1 MNMLPLIVCLAVF
14 ACLWLP
20 SGMIS
25 WKKKMGVITNE
36 SKVYLLSIISVTVML
51 WTYSRQFCPHDL
63 TIPRQWA
70 EERGTI
76 ILKE

>member
-1 MNMLPLIVCLAVF
+1 
-14 ACLWLP
+14 
-20 SGMIS
+20 
-25 WKKKMGVITNE
+25 MGAITNE

-63 TIPRQWA
+63 TIPRKWA